1 MKKNILLKSII
12 LSLITISLTACG
24 GGGGGGD
31 GSSSGTP
38 TISIPKPPQFDIT
51 VGTQG
56 EIDKNVN
63 IQGSLENGNLVT
75 NLDGSINFNK
85 ELNKSTIIRNGKS
98 VVGVKGIGKIVL
110 NNGENIKI
118 TDEIGGNTL
127 VKLEKLG
134 ERSSKIDNIFS
145 LDGYSFG
152 VYSKGGDVNI
162 SSNSKITLSG
172 DSIVGIYGDKS
183 KIINNGIIE
192 TTGEANNVIGIFGK
206 DMSGLDLIINNG
218 EINLTGKNVI
228 GIKLYNATASN
239 NETITINSS
248 NGIGMSVVGNGS
260 AINNKIININNDGV
274 GIYAGYGAS
283 GKNNGIINI
292 NGQGYGMYADN
303 GAYILNEG
311 TINLSSQAQGGMI
324 ADGAGS
330 VAENKGTI
338 NVDSGSSLS
347 KDDVVKAINGGR
359 VVNSGKIIFKDKA
372 TIYSV
377 DGVYTIGTSQDGSY
391 GKIVA
396 ENIEIDGNVAI
407 DSGIAKGSYKDSYT
421 LTGVL
426 EGSVEFGDNYKILS
440 DSLLYDADITQGLD
454 GNYDGKLE
462 RNDKVISDFT
472 YRDYNS
478 TAKIFDKY
486 FTEEEYSKLTQEGK
500 NLIDSINIE
509 NESNLRA
516 NIKDLIPTIYANN
529 GRIISDIGDIFKE
542 QREKTILSLEDYD
555 YNFSFIG
562 NHIDVDSKNIIED
575 YKSQMAG
582 FVGTMKL
589 KDNSYLSLG
598 YGYTDID
605 YSSNSKGKID
615 SIHLGLDG
623 EKKYSLFNFNY
634 GIGGEYN
641 FHEVDREMKSYAT
654 KGEADFKSYG
664 VKTYGKVS
672 TNYETIIDIEPY
684 LSLDLGYYHIEDI
697 NEKSFTTIN
706 IASEDYMSIRP
717 ELGINL
723 SKKLGGLKI
732 YGGIGYSYEL
742 GDMDKRVDYS
752 YVVDSNKVEIRDKQ
766 EDGLLATKVGIG
778 YEKNSF
784 TFGVEGGKNY
794 GRRDNS
800 FIKGTVGYRF

>member
-1 MKKNILLKSII
+1 MKKDILFKSII
-12 LSLITISLTACG
+12 LSLLTISLTACG
-24 GGGGGGD
+24 GGGGGG
-31 GSSSGTP
+31 GSSSSGGGVQP
-38 TISIPKPPQFDIT
+38 PIEDSEITIESNKFFTNDKTIEVKNKKIGILGKSGSQIYNNGIINVLSNLEERIAMVT
-51 VGTQG
+51 YEGRVQNNS
-56 EIDKNVN
+56 EI
-63 IQGSLENGNLVT
+63 NLS
-75 NLDGSINFNK
+75 G
-85 ELNKSTIIRNGKS
+85 NKSIGIY
-98 VVGVKGIGKIVL
+98 VEKGIGTNSVYGKIIGENSGNIIGLKAINGEVGNLGEIYL
-110 NNGENIKI
+110 NNNKSSIGIYGENSTLRNSGEVRIIGSGTGIISKNG
-118 TDEIGGNTL
+118 TVYNSGEIIISGSGIGINADNTE
-127 VKLEKLG
+127 V
-134 ERSSKIDNIFS
+134 
-145 LDGYSFG
+145 
-152 VYSKGGDVNI
+152 
-162 SSNSKITLSG
+162 SNSGAIEITSE
-172 DSIVGIYGDKS
+172 SSSSVGIYGTNKA
-183 KIINNGIIE
+183 K
-192 TTGEANNVIGIFGK
+192 VY
-206 DMSGLDLIINNG
+206 NNG
-218 EINLTGKNVI
+218 EININENGI
-228 GIKLYNATASN
+228 GIKVTNSAT
-239 NETITINSS
+239 
-248 NGIGMSVVGNGS
+248 
-260 AINNKIININNDGV
+260 AINNGT
-274 GIYAGYGAS
+274 
-283 GKNNGIINI
+283 INI

-347 KDDVVKAINGGR
+347 KDNVVKAINGGKII
-359 VVNSGKIIFKDKA
+359 NSGNIIFKDKA

-377 DGVYTIGTSQDGSY
+377 EGKYTIGTSQDGSY

-440 DSLLYDADITQGLD
+440 DSLLYDTDITQGLD

-472 YRDYNS
+472 SRDYNS

-509 NESNLRA
+509 NESSLRA
-516 NIKDLIPTIYANN
+516 NIKDLTPTIYANN

-562 NHIDVDSKNIIED
+562 NHTDVDSKNIIEG
-575 YKSQMAG
+575 YKSQMVG

-589 KDNSYLSLG
+589 KDSSYLSLG

-605 YSSNSKGKID
+605 YSNNSKGKVD

-634 GIGGEYN
+634 GISGEYN
-641 FHEVDREMKSYAT
+641 FHEIDREMKSYAT

-672 TNYETIIDIEPY
+672 TNYETVANVEPY

-723 SKKLGGLKI
+723 SKKLGDLKV
-732 YGGIGYSYEL
+732 YGGIGCSYEL

-752 YVVDSNKVEIRDKQ
+752 YVVASNDVEIRDKQ

-784 TFGVEGGKNY
+784 NFGIECGKNY

-800 FIKGTVGYRF
+800 FVSGNIGYRF